1 LISCNLVGERNSHLA
16 RRGGGTCNLGLRRE
30 SCSRPR
36 YYQNEWQEAFHGLMV
51 MTKVAVAV
59 PLEFVALIVTLYI
72 PAWVG
77 VPEIRFW
84 FGPFGGRFRPGGSAV
99 AP

>member
-1 LISCNLVGERNSHLA
+1 M
-16 RRGGGTCNLGLRRE
+16 
-30 SCSRPR
+30 
-36 YYQNEWQEAFHGLMV
+36 MV
-51 MTKVAVAV
+51 MTNVALVV
-59 PLEFVALIVTLYI
+59 PLEFVALIVTLYV